1 MADAPSRSYEPDR
14 MQGGFDGEVAR
25 LEVQARLAWPQEA
38 RILSGLGLT
47 AACDLLEIG
56 CGSGAHLERLAAA
69 APEARVTGVEP
80 DERLRGLALAR
91 VPRAELV
98 AGTAEALPLEDGSI
112 DFAVARYVFQH
123 VAEPELAAGE
133 ALRVLRPGGTLAAI
147 EVDGELWGL
156 VQPRFP
162 EAQAAHEKAWLAQ
175 SQRGGDRTIGRRLWR
190 IFLAAGLTDL
200 SLQLFAYHSDDLGLD
215 AFAPLIDPT
224 SLLPLVESGIIGT
237 IEYARAVHSYERFR
251 ADPSAFV
258 LLAGLVVSG
267 RAPGV
272 GGEATRQR

>member
-38 RILSGLGLT
+38 RILTSLGLT
-47 AACDLLEIG
+47 TARDLLEIG

-69 APEARVTGVEP
+69 APDARVTGVEP
-80 DERLRGLALAR
+80 DERLRALALDL
-91 VPRAELV
+91 VPRAQVV
-98 AGTAEALPLEDGSI
+98 AGTAEALPLESGSV

-123 VAEPELAAGE
+123 VADPDFAAGE

-162 EAQAAHEKAWLAQ
+162 EARAAHEKAWLAQ
-175 SQRGGDRTIGRRLWR
+175 TQRGGDRTIGRRLWR
-190 IFLAAGLTDL
+190 IFRAAGLTDL

-215 AFAPLIDPT
+215 AFAPLIDPS
-224 SLLPLVESGIIGT
+224 SLLPLVEAGVVGT
-237 IEYARAVHSYERFR
+237 LDYARAVHGYECFR

-272 GGEATRQR
+272 VMRQR